1 MTGFKCLKGLC
12 SIENGAFSFVQGE
25 RLVDNGHFYFLSD
38 QYFID
43 FPDKHLV
50 QNKSVTSHSVHDRP
64 CYCAFQDTSSGLYW
78 MIPISSQLTKFH
90 KIYAS
95 KVKKYGRCDTIL
107 FGHVLGYEKA
117 FLIQNMCPVSSK
129 YVKNEYIDKLS
140 KMPVRLDKRFEK
152 KLIQSGKKVLRLQ
165 RNGKNLIFPD
175 IQKIESGLLAER

>member
-1 MTGFKCLKGLC
+1 M
-12 SIENGAFSFVQGE
+12 
-25 RLVDNGHFYFLSD
+25 DNGHFYFLSD